1 MRQLSEPRSLMK
13 NLHSTKW
20 TEEDI
25 DEFARDIGKPL
36 PVDLK
41 KRIMEAVDA
50 SAVELSKG
58 LKKSRKKSK

>member
-1 MRQLSEPRSLMK
+1 MK

-25 DEFARDIGKPL
+25 DELARDIGKPL

-50 SAVELSKG
+50 RAVELSKSLRKNHITSG
-58 LKKSRKKSK
+58 KKNSRKR

>member
-1 MRQLSEPRSLMK
+1 MK

-20 TEEDI
+20 TEAEI
-25 DEFARDIGKPL
+25 AELARDMGKPL
-36 PVDLK
+36 PGDLK

-50 SAVELSKG
+50 RAVELSKA